1 MNKILFFLC
10 FFTAFSL
17 KAQTDPETSS
27 KEAKDNFT
35 FGNFKGALNDYLLLI
50 KTDST
55 NVTYYFRIGVC
66 FLNTNMD
73 KTKALS
79 YLLKASADAK
89 CDNKVFY
96 ELGRAYMFSYKFD
109 DAIKSFKK
117 YKEITSG
124 NESFVISTDRQIEM
138 CKVAKEL
145 IQKPVNVTIENIGPE
160 INSAYPDFKP
170 YVPKDE
176 SFLAFSSKRAGNTG
190 NLLDYDGD
198 LTSDVYFSFPK
209 YEKWVKAKNA
219 GGSINTD
226 LVEETCGI
234 SSDGS
239 KLFIFSDS
247 YLGYEDILVAE
258 KKGKSYVKAT
268 SVGKNINT
276 NKIESSAAI
285 TPDKKYLIF
294 ASDRNAANGGMD
306 LFISRRLPSG
316 EWGIPENLG
325 TDINTVYDE
334 DYPYM
339 AADGKTLYFCSQ
351 GHNSMGGFDIFKST
365 WNEKDNSWSEPENL
379 GYPINTPDDDLS
391 ICMSATGRHGFISS
405 LRPGGYGDLDIYKV
419 IFNSV
424 EPAYTVVNGTLL
436 NKDSVNIFQQKEIAD
451 TTKKVETAKI
461 EVKSDSVNSVLKKNI
476 SIHISVTDIDTQ
488 KIFGNYSP
496 NRTTG
501 RFAIVLP
508 PGNFSIIIEV
518 EGFQKYS
525 ETVKVY
531 DKPANSELTKDIV
544 LTPL

>member
-1 MNKILFFLC
+1 MNKVFFFLC
-10 FFTAFSL
+10 FFAAISL
-17 KAQTDPETSS
+17 KAQTDPEAST
-27 KEAKDNFT
+27 KTAKDNFT
-35 FGNFKGALNDYLLLI
+35 FGNFKGALDDYLLLI

-55 NVTYYFRIGVC
+55 NVTYNFRIGVC
-66 FLNTNMD
+66 YLNTNID
-73 KTKALS
+73 KTKALP
-79 YLLKASADAK
+79 YLLKASADSK

-109 DAIKSFKK
+109 DAIKTFKK

-138 CKVAKEL
+138 CEEAKEL

-190 NLLDYDGD
+190 NLLDYDGN

-219 GGSINTD
+219 GGAINTD

-234 SSDGS
+234 SADGS
-239 KLFIFSDS
+239 KLFIYCDS
-247 YLGYEDILVAE
+247 YAGYEDILVAE
-258 KKGKSYVKAT
+258 KKGKSYVKAA

-294 ASDRNAANGGMD
+294 AADRNAANGGMD
-306 LFISRRLPSG
+306 LFMSRKLPSG

-379 GYPINTPDDDLS
+379 GYPVNTPDDDLS

-436 NKDSVNIFQQKEIAD
+436 NIDSVNIFQQKEIAD

-461 EVKSDSVNSVLKKNI
+461 EVKSDSVNSALKKNI
-476 SIHISVTDIDTQ
+476 SIHISVTDTDTQ

-496 NRTTG
+496 NKTTG

-508 PGNFSIIIEV
+508 PGNFSITV
-518 EGFQKYS
+518 EADGFQKYS